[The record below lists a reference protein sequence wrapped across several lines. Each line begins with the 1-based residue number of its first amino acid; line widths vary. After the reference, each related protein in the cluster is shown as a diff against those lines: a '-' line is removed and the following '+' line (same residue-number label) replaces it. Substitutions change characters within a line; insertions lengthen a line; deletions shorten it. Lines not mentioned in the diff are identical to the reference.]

1 MSSKCHQR
9 LRAVEAA
16 AGQGVGAEQV
26 ARKPGR
32 DLGKSE
38 HGRGPQCAWQGREQ
52 QDGQPV
58 RRVAGAGAE
67 WEETG
72 QGLAGHR
79 REAGLPLSALGSH
92 RGL

>member
-1 MSSKCHQR
+1 M
-9 LRAVEAA
+9 EAA

-38 HGRGPQCAWQGREQ
+38 HGRGPQCAWQGRGQ

-58 RRVAGAGAE
+58 RREPGQSGRRWARALPATAE
-67 WEETG
+67 R
-72 QGLAGHR
+72 LAF
-79 REAGLPLSALGSH
+79 P
-92 RGL
+92 